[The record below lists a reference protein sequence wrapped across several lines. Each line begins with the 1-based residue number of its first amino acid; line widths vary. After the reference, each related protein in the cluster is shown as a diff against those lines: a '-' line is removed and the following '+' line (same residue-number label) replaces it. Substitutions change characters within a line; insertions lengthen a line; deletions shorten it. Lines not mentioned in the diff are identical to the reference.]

1 MNPTNI
7 KQSQI
12 KKATDEAYAFPASD
26 EIMNLIIK
34 ELEINPPSLIVEI
47 GTGYGISTA
56 VFAMAFENAKIITFE
71 KSLER
76 HQKALAYFD
85 TLKLKNIE
93 AFHQDAKEALFPPS
107 IDVAFIDASKAN
119 HQQFLEKILKKL
131 NPDGVVFIDNMQ
143 ISRIHTEKTTR
154 SRRALIK
161 KHDAFMR
168 WLDKQTDLSVN
179 HLDIHDGLAIIRF
192 K

>member
-12 KKATDEAYAFPASD
+12 QKATDEAYAYPVSD
-26 EIMNLIIK
+26 EIMMIMIQ
-34 ELEINPPSLIVEI
+34 ELEIHPPSLIVEI

-56 VFAMAFENAKIITFE
+56 AFAKAFKNAKIITFE

-76 HQKALAYFD
+76 YHKALAYFD
-85 TLKLKNIE
+85 ALKLKNIE
-93 AFHQDAKEALFPPS
+93 ALHQDAKEAILPPS
-107 IDVAFIDASKAN
+107 IDAAFIDASKAN
-119 HQQFLEKILKKL
+119 HQRFLEKILKNL
-131 NPDGVVFIDNMQ
+131 NPDGVVFIDNMNL
-143 ISRIHTEKTTR
+143 SRIHKEKTTR

-161 KHDAFMR
+161 KHDAFID
-168 WLDKQTDLSVN
+168 WLDKQKKLSVN